1 MSILE
6 YNPLPSLFPLFI
18 ILSLYLALA
27 LSLTRSLSL
36 TSPLHALPR
45 ALSEYNPGEE
55 GLEKEGTNTQNTSAR
70 RNSA

>member
-1 MSILE
+1 MVRVLK
-6 YNPLPSLFPLFI
+6 
-18 ILSLYLALA
+18 
-27 LSLTRSLSL
+27 LTTPHKVNRAKRNKQLLLCEAPKRSLSL